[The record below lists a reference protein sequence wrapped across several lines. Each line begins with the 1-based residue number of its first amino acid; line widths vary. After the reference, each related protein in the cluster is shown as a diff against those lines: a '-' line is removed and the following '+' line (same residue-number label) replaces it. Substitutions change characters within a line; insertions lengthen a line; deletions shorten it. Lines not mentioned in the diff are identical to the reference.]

1 MSLPTPAHLMDTIG
15 STAHTTRDAAEGLIH
30 DAVSAVRSRRRGS
43 RRWIPAAALAALI
56 ALLTLV
62 AARRRFGVHAERVA
76 ESTNGS
82 VDRPST
88 VGRDATMTQHAGN
101 MKGRL
106 KEAAGALTDNDD
118 LQADG
123 KRDQQAA
130 KAKDVVDRARDA
142 VNDGIDSLKDKLTKS

>member
-1 MSLPTPAHLMDTIG
+1 
-15 STAHTTRDAAEGLIH
+15 
-30 DAVSAVRSRRRGS
+30 VSAVRGRRHRSG
-43 RRWIPAAALAALI
+43 RWIPAAALGVLI
-56 ALLTLV
+56 AAVTLM
-62 AARRRFGVHAERVA
+62 AARRRFGMPAEREA
-76 ESTNGS
+76 PLPNGS

-88 VGRDATMTQHAGN
+88 VGRNGTMTQHTDN
-101 MKGRL
+101 VKGRI

-130 KAKDVVDRARDA
+130 KAKEAVDKARDA